1 MAFVFLQCYSVLQC
15 ENLEYTN
22 YCPTGKDF

>member
-1 MAFVFLQCYSVLQC
+1 MAFMFLQCYSVPWY
-15 ENLEYTN
+15 ENLEYPN